1 MNNRTVLKKDFIY
14 SIGFITFFLSFWI
27 SGLFYNINLCA
38 LLVYVTYIYFI
49 YKTKKRFFINYFW
62 LFTMSTLNIVGVF
75 VCEFSPQYINE
86 LRLTTYYSCSLVPLI
101 ILYVVL
107 FVSIDLYDFSNKMIP
122 PCISNIQKETEAK
135 KYNIIL
141 LIGIVIACVLFIR
154 VANQPYF
161 ALGLSRIEY
170 LRQMASWERSL
181 KSLLPTFIPVAM
193 MCIFEKKNKLKPIFF
208 LFILGLYYF
217 WTGDKFGN
225 FFFAFYVIV
234 LCYSQKI
241 SEKVIKKVIV
251 WLVLF
256 VIGILLIVY
265 IQQLVIN
272 GVSGFKLFSTY
283 LQQRLLGQGE
293 VWWSVYSQLCNQ
305 VPHAGEFYK
314 EMLAMLPFNK
324 IPIEQYGQWKMMQV
338 ADHYSYFSLA
348 RIKEGIPFTATS
360 TASIYYYLGFGG
372 SILAYVL
379 IGLVYGK
386 LIRDTVDSFNR
397 KKILES
403 MICVK
408 LIFAMNNLLFASD
421 LYICSYKGLI
431 YLFALLIVKKYRFK
445 LGRLNC
451 FKQIK

>member
-1 MNNRTVLKKDFIY
+1 MDNKIVVKKDLIY
-14 SIGFITFFLSFWI
+14 SIGFITLFLSFWI

-38 LLVYVTYIYFI
+38 LLIYVAYLCFVY
-49 YKTKKRFFINYFW
+49 KNKKRFFINYFW

-75 VCEFSPQYINE
+75 LCEFSSQYISE
-86 LRLTTYYSCSLVPLI
+86 LRLTTYYSCSLVPLT

-107 FVSIDLYDFSNKMIP
+107 FIAIDLYEFSDKMIQP
-122 PCISNIQKETEAK
+122 YISNVQKVNEAK

-141 LIGIVIACVLFIR
+141 LIGIVITCILFIR

-170 LRQMASWERSL
+170 LRQMASWEKSL
-181 KSLLPTFIPVAM
+181 KSSLPMFIPVAI
-193 MCIFEKKNKLKPIFF
+193 MCIIENKNKLEPIFF
-208 LFILGLYYF
+208 FFILGLYYF

-241 SEKVIKKVIV
+241 SEKMIKKVLA

-293 VWWSVYSQLCNQ
+293 VWWSVYSQLRNQ
-305 VPHAGEFYK
+305 VPHAEEFYK
-314 EMLAMLPFNK
+314 EILAILPFNK

-348 RIKEGIPFTATS
+348 RIKEGIPYTATS
-360 TASIYYYLGFGG
+360 TASIYYYFGFGG
-372 SILAYVL
+372 SVFVYVF
-379 IGLVYGK
+379 IGLAYGK

-408 LIFAMNNLLFASD
+408 LIFALNNLLFASD

-431 YLFALLIVKKYRFK
+431 YLFALFIVKKYRFK
-445 LGRLNC
+445 FGRLN
-451 FKQIK
+451 